1 MSIAELPITARLVVP
16 EDAPRT
22 VWMLERGE
30 GVTASEVWAIA
41 TGGIKTWR
49 RILEQKMN
57 GSTFAG
63 TKATRAGSAR
73 EAALVD
79 EAWHETG
86 DLDYVVAN
94 GGLWAAAE
102 NDRHR
107 ATPDGIGLLAGGL
120 AVVEVKSHEHG
131 YKGDAFPK
139 DHRAQLVWQR
149 YVLGA
154 EFGLYGAEVRDEDD
168 MPPVGG
174 AAWQFVDD
182 PDDELLAFLIYRAD
196 QFLAWR
202 DAGCPDVDDLPAEVA
217 EAQKTWAPLKRALDA
232 AVAAE
237 KTANDAVKKAIATLP
252 HAARFGAVGMTED
265 GGFQSIITESTS
277 IDEAR
282 WKAAEPATHAHAE
295 MLRVELAMIE
305 AAAKRDYPKTTRRTS
320 LRFQEVQ
327 TDA

>member
-1 MSIAELPITARLVVP
+1 MSITELPITARLVVP
-16 EDAPRT
+16 EDAPRSM
-22 VWMLERGE
+22 WMLERGE

-57 GSTFAG
+57 GSTFSG

-73 EAALVD
+73 EAVLID

-86 DLDYVVAN
+86 DLDYVAAN
-94 GGLWAAAE
+94 GGLWAAVE

-168 MPPVGG
+168 MPPVDG

-202 DAGCPDVDDLPAEVA
+202 DAGCPDIDDLPAEVA

-232 AVAAE
+232 ATAAE
-237 KTANDAVKKAIATLP
+237 KEANDAVKKAIATLP
-252 HAARFGAVGMTED
+252 HAARFGAVGMTEH
-265 GGFQSIITESTS
+265 GGFQSIITETTS
-277 IDEAR
+277 IDEAA

-295 MLRVELAMIE
+295 MLRVELALIE
-305 AAAKRDYPKTTRRTS
+305 AAAKRDHPKTTRRTS
-320 LRFQEVQ
+320 LRFQEVH

>member
-1 MSIAELPITARLVVP
+1 MSIGELPITGKLIVP

-22 VWMLERGE
+22 VWTLERGE

-57 GSTFAG
+57 GSTFNG

-73 EAALVD
+73 EAVLVD
-79 EAWHETG
+79 EAWHESG
-86 DLDYVVAN
+86 QLDYVIAN

-107 ATPDGIGLLAGGL
+107 ATPDGIGMLAGGL

-139 DHRAQLVWQR
+139 DHRAQVVWQR

-202 DAGCPDVDDLPAEVA
+202 DAGCPEVDDLPAHVKA
-217 EAQKTWAPLKRALDA
+217 ALDAWAPLKRALDDAA
-232 AVAAE
+232 AVEKAAADE
-237 KTANDAVKKAIATLP
+237 LRAAVATLP
-252 HAARFGAVGMTED
+252 HAARFGAVGMGAE
-265 GGFQSIITESTS
+265 GGFQSLVSESTS

-282 WKAAEPATHAHAE
+282 WRASAPEVHRHVE
-295 MLRVELAMIE
+295 MLRVELALLE
-305 AAAKRDYPKTTRRTS
+305 ASAKQHYPKTTRRSS
-320 LRFQEVQ
+320 LRFQEVESV
-327 TDA
+327 

>member
-1 MSIAELPITARLVVP
+1 MSIAELPITAKLIVP

-57 GSTFAG
+57 GTSFGG

-73 EAALVD
+73 EEALVAEAID
-79 EAWHETG
+79 E
-86 DLDYVVAN
+86 LDYVIAN
-94 GGLWAAAE
+94 AGLWAAAE

-107 ATPDGIGLLAGGL
+107 ATPDALGLLAGGL
-120 AVVEVKSHEHG
+120 CVAEVKSHEHG
-131 YKGDAFPK
+131 YKGDPFPK

-174 AAWQFVDD
+174 ADWQFVDD

-196 QFLAWR
+196 KFLAWR
-202 DAGCPDVDDLPAEVA
+202 DAGCPDTDDLPEEVA
-217 EAQKTWAPLKRALDA
+217 AAQAAWAPLKRELDA

-237 KTANDAVKKAIATLP
+237 KAANDAVKKAIATLP
-252 HAARFGAVGMTED
+252 HAERFGAIGMTED
-265 GGFQSIITESTS
+265 GGFQSIVTESTS
-277 IDEAR
+277 IDEVR
-282 WKAAEPATHAHAE
+282 WRAADPVAHAHAE
-295 MLRVELAMIE
+295 MLRVELALLE
-305 AAAKRDYPKTTRRTS
+305 ASAKQQYPKTTRRTS
-320 LRFQEVQ
+320 LRFQEAENV
-327 TDA
+327 

>member
-1 MSIAELPITARLVVP
+1 MSLAELPITAKLIVP

-57 GSTFAG
+57 GSTFGG
-63 TKATRAGSAR
+63 TKSTRAGSAR

-79 EAWHETG
+79 EAWHESG
-86 DLDYVVAN
+86 QLDYVMAN

-107 ATPDGIGLLAGGL
+107 ATPDGVGLLAGGL
-120 AVVEVKSHEHG
+120 CTVEVKSHEHG

-139 DHRAQLVWQR
+139 DHRAQVVWQR

-154 EFGLYGAEVRDEDD
+154 EFGLYGAEIRNEDD
-168 MPPVGG
+168 MPPADG
-174 AAWQFVDD
+174 ADWQFVDD
-182 PDDELLAFLIYRAD
+182 QDDELLAFLIYRAD
-196 QFLAWR
+196 KFLAWR
-202 DAGCPDVDDLPAEVA
+202 DAGCPDFDDLPAEVI
-217 EAQKTWAPLKRALDA
+217 EAQAKWAPLKRQLDA

-237 KTANDAVKKAIATLP
+237 KEANDAVKKAIAALP

-277 IDEAR
+277 IDEAKWR
-282 WKAAEPATHAHAE
+282 ATEPGSHGHAE
-295 MLRVELAMIE
+295 MLRVELALLE
-305 AAAKRDYPKTTRRTS
+305 ASAKRDYPKTTRRTS
-320 LRFQEVQ
+320 LRFQEAENV
-327 TDA
+327 